1 MLVGSDGT
9 LMLRRALWDLSV
21 GVGVDQLCA
30 HHGLPVPVASR
41 SASASASGELHAGT
55 NSGGSGSGSST
66 AARWACASDSSTR
79 QTGPLTGTGLAG
91 STCSRDTRT
100 GPGPGGDSE
109 SAARPGETG
118 CASVPG
124 RVEPESVRAQPA
136 TGSVA
141 SGTPGTASGSE
152 SGVDADLEGLGG
164 VCEAIRAEVVAG
176 LENGLP
182 MLAQ

>member
-30 HHGLPVPVASR
+30 HHGLPLAVP
-41 SASASASGELHAGT
+41 ASGTGTVT

-66 AARWACASDSSTR
+66 AARWAGASDSSTR
-79 QTGPLTGTGLAG
+79 QTGPLAGAGLAG
-91 STCSRDTRT
+91 STWSHDTRT

-109 SAARPGETG
+109 SAARETG
-118 CASVPG
+118 CASASV

-141 SGTPGTASGSE
+141 SGSPGTASGSE